1 MKTLQHV
8 SHVQLQSASACT
20 VNLLACRRRLRSNSL
35 SHVYLYQ
42 PVLYSVAVAFACV
55 FCLLLFGLNVLRS
68 RSVPSHRKTARALLQ
83 GYGLSGTTPSRF
95 RVILFGA
102 SLTLARG
109 LTFPCV
115 GRAHR
120 ALRPRAL
127 AWPPASSLGLVRGTV
142 ATRCR
147 SPLLHCSARGSL

>member
-8 SHVQLQSASACT
+8 SHVQLQSASACA

-68 RSVPSHRKTARALLQ
+68 RSVPSHRKTARASLQ
-83 GYGLSGTTPSRF
+83 GYGLSGTTPSR
-95 RVILFGA
+95 L
-102 SLTLARG
+102 SLTLALVLLHITNNIDTNVNMKTKRR
-109 LTFPCV
+109 TDII
-115 GRAHR
+115 RIS
-120 ALRPRAL
+120 ALRL
-127 AWPPASSLGLVRGTV
+127 VLIQMLILGELPMRIN
-142 ATRCR
+142 C
-147 SPLLHCSARGSL
+147 